1 MAPNYECKEIRN
13 LREIAAQVLGNFQ
26 FLLIFRRAIN
36 VGVCPMGRNFK
47 KIWNKNFVKFY
58 DSNF

>member
-1 MAPNYECKEIRN
+1 MRN
-13 LREIAAQVLGNFQ
+13 CGIGFGKFSVFID
-26 FLLIFRRAIN
+26 FFRRAIN